1 VTAPVRVLHV
11 AGPVNARIAVD
22 ATAVSPAGKGI
33 GRVARG
39 AVEALARR
47 GQDVVALVRE
57 GVVLEARTE
66 VVRPRPA
73 VAWEQLGLARAA
85 RRFDAVLTFT
95 ERLPLVSGGRF
106 LVWLFELP
114 THRIEQNRR
123 AGAGLYQRGSDL
135 VTLALWRRS
144 LRRAAAVLTGSA
156 ATAKELEEAVPGLP
170 RVRVVHPG
178 LDPGF
183 GPGPGREGRYV
194 LHLGSADPRDNTQ
207 TVLEAFALARQRL
220 RQPARLVVAGSRGE
234 PRDGVEWAGR
244 VSDEELVALYRG
256 AAAYL
261 DATLYEG
268 FGYQPLEAMACGAPV
283 VASSASSI
291 PEVVG
296 EAGLLCDPRDP
307 DGLAEALVRVLEE
320 PGLGDDLRR
329 RGLERAAAFTWER
342 TADRLLAALDEVLA

>member
-1 VTAPVRVLHV
+1 V
-11 AGPVNARIAVD
+11 ARIAVD
-22 ATAVSPAGKGI
+22 ATAVSAAGKGI

-39 AVEALARR
+39 AAEALARR
-47 GQDVVALVRE
+47 GVDVVALVRH
-57 GVVLEARTE
+57 GVSLEMPTE
-66 VVRPRPA
+66 VVRHRPA
-73 VAWEQLGLARAA
+73 VAWEQVGLARAA
-85 RRFDAVLTFT
+85 RRHDAVLTFT
-95 ERLPLVSGGRF
+95 ERLPLVPGRRF

-114 THRIEQNRR
+114 VHRIEQNRR
-123 AGAGLYQRGSDL
+123 AGASAYHRGSDL

-144 LRRAAAVLTGSA
+144 LRRASAVLAGSA
-156 ATAKELEEAVPGLP
+156 ATAAELEQALPGLP

-194 LHLGSADPRDNTQ
+194 LHLGSSDPRDNFG
-207 TVLEAFALARQRL
+207 TVLEAFARARSRL
-220 RQPARLVVAGSRGE
+220 REPVRLVVAGSRGG

-296 EAGLLCDPRDP
+296 DAGLLRDPRDA

-320 PGLGDDLRR
+320 PGLAEELRL
-329 RGLERAAAFTWER
+329 RGLERAAEFTWER
-342 TADRLLAALDEVLA
+342 TADELLAVLDEVLS